1 MTSVNVFFIDE
12 CKTSLSC
19 KTLYCETYFMESV
32 VQNMTAQKVQSD
44 LDLQRLTMRNI
55 SFEITSEMPNF
66 KS

>member
-19 KTLYCETYFMESV
+19 KTLYCKTYFMESV

-55 SFEITSEMPNF
+55 SFKITSEMPNF